1 MKFLEKFFDK
11 NRPSKENRYF
21 YLYEVVQNFF
31 FSTKVATTGKTHIRD
46 RLDVQR
52 VMVVVWLA
60 TFPAMFWGMYNIG
73 YWGLDYLDKG
83 GFSSTGDW
91 HNWLVQ
97 LVGTDA
103 NNHIHRFWFG
113 MGYFVPIYL
122 TVFVVGIA
130 CEAIFATIRR
140 HEINE
145 GAFVSTVLFSLS
157 CPPDIPLWQ
166 AATGIAFGIVVG
178 KELFGGTGKNFLNP
192 ALTGRAFI
200 YFAYPTELSGDMVW
214 ISGLVDNGL
223 IDGYSGATALGIGA
237 LGGIE
242 AMDKGLGGAFTWS
255 QTFFGQ
261 IPGSIGE
268 TSTFLILLA
277 GAYLVYTKI
286 ASWRIIFGTLIGMVV
301 MSELLRFIG
310 SENNPMFSV
319 PWYWHL
325 SIGGFAFGMIFMA
338 TEPVTAAST
347 NKGRWIYG
355 LSIGV
360 IAVLIRVVNPAF
372 PEGMMLAILFANLLA
387 PAIDFAVT
395 TSQTNKRMQRY
406 NS

>member
-1 MKFLEKFFDK
+1 
-11 NRPSKENRYF
+11 
-21 YLYEVVQNFF
+21 
-31 FSTKVATTGKTHIRD
+31 
-46 RLDVQR
+46 
-52 VMVVVWLA
+52 
-60 TFPAMFWGMYNIG
+60 
-73 YWGLDYLDKG
+73 
-83 GFSSTGDW
+83 
-91 HNWLVQ
+91 
-97 LVGTDA
+97 
-103 NNHIHRFWFG
+103 
-113 MGYFVPIYL
+113 
-122 TVFVVGIA
+122 
-130 CEAIFATIRR
+130 
-140 HEINE
+140 
-145 GAFVSTVLFSLS
+145 
-157 CPPDIPLWQ
+157 
-166 AATGIAFGIVVG
+166 
-178 KELFGGTGKNFLNP
+178 
-192 ALTGRAFI
+192 
-200 YFAYPTELSGDMVW
+200 
-214 ISGLVDNGL
+214 
-223 IDGYSGATALGIGA
+223 
-237 LGGIE
+237 
-242 AMDKGLGGAFTWS
+242 MDKGLGGAFTWS

-286 ASWRIIFGTLIGMVV
+286 ASWRIIFGTLIGMIV

>member
-1 MKFLEKFFDK
+1 
-11 NRPSKENRYF
+11 
-21 YLYEVVQNFF
+21 
-31 FSTKVATTGKTHIRD
+31 
-46 RLDVQR
+46 
-52 VMVVVWLA
+52 MV
-60 TFPAMFWGMYNIG
+60 
-73 YWGLDYLDKG
+73 
-83 GFSSTGDW
+83 
-91 HNWLVQ
+91 
-97 LVGTDA
+97 
-103 NNHIHRFWFG
+103 
-113 MGYFVPIYL
+113 YFVPIYL

-242 AMDKGLGGAFTWS
+242 AMDKGLGGAFTWN

-286 ASWRIIFGTLIGMVV
+286 ASWRIIFGTLIGMIV

-310 SENNPMFSV
+310 SESNPMFSV

>member
-1 MKFLEKFFDK
+1 MV
-11 NRPSKENRYF
+11 YF
-21 YLYEVVQNFF
+21 
-31 FSTKVATTGKTHIRD
+31 I
-46 RLDVQR
+46 
-52 VMVVVWLA
+52 
-60 TFPAMFWGMYNIG
+60 
-73 YWGLDYLDKG
+73 
-83 GFSSTGDW
+83 
-91 HNWLVQ
+91 
-97 LVGTDA
+97 
-103 NNHIHRFWFG
+103 
-113 MGYFVPIYL
+113 PIYV

-166 AATGIAFGIVVG
+166 AASGIAFGIVVG

-214 ISGLVDNGL
+214 IAGLVDNGAL
-223 IDGYSGATALGIGA
+223 DGYSGATALGIGA
-237 LGGIE
+237 AEGMVGISSN
-242 AMDKGLGGAFTWS
+242 FTWGQS
-255 QTFFGQ
+255 FFGH

-268 TSTFLILLA
+268 TSTFLILLS

-286 ASWRIIFGTLIGMVV
+286 ASWRIIFGTMIGMMA
-301 MSELLRFIG
+301 MSTFLNFVG
-310 SENNPMFSV
+310 SETNPMFSV

-325 SIGGFAFGMIFMA
+325 TIGGFAFGMIFMA

-395 TSQTNKRMQRY
+395 SRQTSKRMQRY

>member
-1 MKFLEKFFDK
+1 
-11 NRPSKENRYF
+11 
-21 YLYEVVQNFF
+21 
-31 FSTKVATTGKTHIRD
+31 
-46 RLDVQR
+46 
-52 VMVVVWLA
+52 MVVVWLA
-60 TFPAMFWGMYNIG
+60 TFPAMFWGMYNMG
-73 YWGLDYLDKG
+73 YFGLDYMAKG
-83 GFSSTGDW
+83 GFTSTGDW
-91 HNWLVQ
+91 HNWLIQ
-97 LVGTDA
+97 LAGTDV
-103 NNHIHRFWFG
+103 NNHFHRFWFG
-113 MGYFVPIYL
+113 LVYFVPIYV

-178 KELFGGTGKNFLNP
+178 KEFFGGTGKNFLNP

-200 YFAYPTELSGDMVW
+200 YFAYPSELSGDMVW
-214 ISGLVDNGL
+214 VASLADNGA

-237 LGGIE
+237 LE
-242 AMDKGLGGAFTWS
+242 GLAGMQANFTWGE
-255 QTFFGQ
+255 TFFGQ

-277 GAYLVYTKI
+277 GAYMVYAKI
-286 ASWRIIFGTLIGMVV
+286 ASWRIIFATLIGMFL
-301 MSELLRFIG
+301 MSSLLNFVG
-310 SENNPMFSV
+310 SDTNPMFDV

-325 SIGGFAFGMIFMA
+325 TIGSFAFGLVYMA

-347 NKGRWIYG
+347 NMGRWIYG
-355 LSIGV
+355 FAIGILV
-360 IAVLIRVVNPAF
+360 VLIRVVNPAF

-387 PAIDFAVT
+387 PAIDFCVT
-395 TSQTNKRMQRY
+395 SYNTGKRMQRY

>member
-1 MKFLEKFFDK
+1 MKFLERFFDK

-31 FSTKVATTGKTHIRD
+31 FSSKVATTGKTHIRD

-60 TFPAMFWGMYNIG
+60 TFPAMFWGMYNMG
-73 YWGLDYLDKG
+73 FWGLDYLDRG
-83 GFSSTGDW
+83 NFSSTGDW

-97 LVGTDA
+97 LVGTDV
-103 NNHIHRFWFG
+103 NNHFHRFWFG
-113 MGYFVPIYL
+113 MVYFIPIYA

-166 AATGIAFGIVVG
+166 AASGIAFGIVVG

-214 ISGLVDNGL
+214 IAGLVDNGAL
-223 IDGYSGATALGIGA
+223 DGYSGATALGIGA
-237 LGGIE
+237 AEGMAGISSN
-242 AMDKGLGGAFTWS
+242 FTWGQS
-255 QTFFGQ
+255 FFGH

-268 TSTFLILLA
+268 TSTFLILLS

-286 ASWRIIFGTLIGMVV
+286 ASWRIIFATMIGMIA
-301 MSELLRFIG
+301 MSTFLNFVG
-310 SENNPMFSV
+310 SETNPMFSV

-325 SIGGFAFGMIFMA
+325 TIGGFAFGMIFMA

-355 LSIGV
+355 LSIGI

-395 TSQTNKRMQRY
+395 SRQTSKRMQRY

>member
-1 MKFLEKFFDK
+1 M
-11 NRPSKENRYF
+11 
-21 YLYEVVQNFF
+21 
-31 FSTKVATTGKTHIRD
+31 A
-46 RLDVQR
+46 
-52 VMVVVWLA
+52 
-60 TFPAMFWGMYNIG
+60 
-73 YWGLDYLDKG
+73 KG
-83 GFSSTGDW
+83 GFTSTGDW
-91 HNWLVQ
+91 HNWLIQ
-97 LVGTDA
+97 LAGTDV
-103 NNHIHRFWFG
+103 NNHFHRFWFG
-113 MGYFVPIYL
+113 LVYFVPIYV

-178 KELFGGTGKNFLNP
+178 KEFFGGTGKNFLNP

-200 YFAYPTELSGDMVW
+200 YFAYPSELSGDMVW
-214 ISGLVDNGL
+214 VASLADNGA

-237 LGGIE
+237 LE
-242 AMDKGLGGAFTWS
+242 GLAGMQANFTWGE
-255 QTFFGQ
+255 TFFGQ

-277 GAYLVYTKI
+277 GAYMVYAKI
-286 ASWRIIFGTLIGMVV
+286 ASWRIIFATLIGMFL
-301 MSELLRFIG
+301 MSSLLNFVG
-310 SENNPMFSV
+310 SDTNPMFDV

-325 SIGGFAFGMIFMA
+325 TIGSFAFGLVYMA

-347 NKGRWIYG
+347 NMGRWIYG
-355 LSIGV
+355 FAIGV
-360 IAVLIRVVNPAF
+360 LVVLIRVVNPAF

-387 PAIDFAVT
+387 PAIDFCVT
-395 TSQTNKRMQRY
+395 SYNTGKRMERY